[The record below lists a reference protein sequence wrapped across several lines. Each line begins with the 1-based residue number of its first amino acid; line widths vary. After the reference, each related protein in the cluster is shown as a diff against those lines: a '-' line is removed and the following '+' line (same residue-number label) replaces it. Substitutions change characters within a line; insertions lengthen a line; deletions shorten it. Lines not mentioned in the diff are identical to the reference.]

1 MKTNFQQK
9 IEGHKRAVFRL
20 KKLSVHAL
28 PGLCTLNIFEY
39 EISLSCGKFRNHH
52 REPLLGHGPR
62 PKLQGFLSMHIQ
74 LYRASSPSTTNY
86 KVHLPPNPDRVSSA
100 SKP

>member
-1 MKTNFQQK
+1 MQIKTNFQQK
-9 IEGHKRAVFRL
+9 IEGHKLAVFRL

-52 REPLLGHGPR
+52 REPLFGHGNTVDRGR
-62 PKLQGFLSMHIQ
+62 PVVGTFTITILYSVHTEGFD
-74 LYRASSPSTTNY
+74 SPIILRT
-86 KVHLPPNPDRVSSA
+86 
-100 SKP
+100 